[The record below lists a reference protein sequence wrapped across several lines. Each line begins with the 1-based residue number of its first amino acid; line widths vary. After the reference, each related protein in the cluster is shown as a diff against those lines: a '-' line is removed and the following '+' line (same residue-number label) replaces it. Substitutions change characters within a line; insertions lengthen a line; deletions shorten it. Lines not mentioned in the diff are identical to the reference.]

1 MAAVNNHSIAE
12 QAQCYWRTTNSK
24 NTLVRV
30 LQRMLAKTGVAKNDS
45 VLVIGGGNIDIV
57 LLETVGLTN
66 YTLSNLTN
74 LALART
80 DRGDSG
86 SLLNV
91 EDLRLEDN
99 SFDVVFA
106 HDVLHHCYTPHKA
119 VREMM
124 RVANRCVIFFD
135 PNDSAF
141 MRALVRLNFSFPYET
156 GVVASMDYRGG
167 GVMGSAIPNYTFRW
181 TPRELEKTANCAMP
195 ARIIKSIGY
204 PYWDFLVN
212 EDGLKLRRETRIG
225 TITRIVGASNFLRFL
240 RLIQSLLNLWGPV
253 RRQGNKFCGVI
264 VKGPLQPWMTSDG
277 RALSPDWKFN
287 IDDSLT
293 EFCRAKLMSQESGP
307 MGPEK

>member
-1 MAAVNNHSIAE
+1 VTAIDNKSIAE
-12 QAQCYWRTTNSK
+12 QAQRYWKTTKSK

-30 LQRMLAKTGVAKNDS
+30 LRSVLAKTNVDANDS

-57 LLETVGLTN
+57 LLDTVGLTN
-66 YTLSNLTN
+66 YKLSNLTN
-74 LALART
+74 TALART
-80 DRGDSG
+80 DRKDDG

-91 EDLRLEDN
+91 EALNLADD

-124 RVANRCVIFFD
+124 RVAKRCVIFFD

-141 MRALVRLNFSFPYET
+141 MRALVRLNFSFQYET
-156 GVVASMDYRGG
+156 GVVACLDYSGG
-167 GVMGSAIPNYTFRW
+167 GVMGSAIPNYTYRW

-212 EDGLKLRRETRIG
+212 EEGLKLRRETRIG
-225 TITRIVGASNFLRFL
+225 AITNIIGATNFLRGL
-240 RLIQSLLNLWGPV
+240 RMAQSLLNLWAPV
-253 RRQGNKFCGVI
+253 RAQGNKFCGAI
-264 VKGPLQPWMTSDG
+264 VKGPLQPWMTPDG
-277 RALSPDWKFN
+277 KALSRDWKFK
-287 IDDSLT
+287 IDSSA
-293 EFCRAKLMSQESGP
+293 RG
-307 MGPEK
+307 

>member
-1 MAAVNNHSIAE
+1 MAAVNNRSIAE
-12 QAQCYWRTTNSK
+12 QAQQYWKTTKSK

-30 LQRMLAKTGVAKNDS
+30 LRRVLTEAHVDANAS

-57 LLETVGLTN
+57 LLETVGFTN
-66 YTLSNLTN
+66 YTLSNLTSS
-74 LALART
+74 ALART
-80 DRGDSG
+80 DRKDSG

-91 EDLRLEDN
+91 EDLELVDD

-124 RVANRCVIFFD
+124 RVAKRCVIFFD

-141 MRALVRLNFSFPYET
+141 MRALVRFNFSFQYET
-156 GVVASMDYRGG
+156 GVVAGLDYSGG

-181 TPRELEKTANCAMP
+181 TRRELEKTANCAMP

-225 TITRIVGASNFLRFL
+225 TITGIFGASNFLRLL
-240 RLIQSLLNLWGPV
+240 RSAQSVLNLCGPV
-253 RRQGNKFCGVI
+253 RRQGNKFCGLI

-277 RALSPDWKFN
+277 KALSRDWKFK
-287 IDDSLT
+287 IDSPA
-293 EFCRAKLMSQESGP
+293 RG
-307 MGPEK
+307 

>member
-1 MAAVNNHSIAE
+1 MAVIDNQAIAQ
-12 QAQCYWRTTNSK
+12 QAQQYWKTTKSK

-30 LQRMLAKTGVAKNDS
+30 LQSVLEKTHVKTNDS

-57 LLETVGLTN
+57 VLETVGLTN

-74 LALART
+74 SALART
-80 DRGDSG
+80 DRKDRG

-91 EDLRLEDN
+91 EDLNLEDD

-124 RVANRCVIFFD
+124 RVAKRCVIFFD

-141 MRALVRLNFSFPYET
+141 MRALVHFNFSFQYET
-156 GVVASMDYRGG
+156 GVVAALDYSGG
-167 GVMGSAIPNYTFRW
+167 GVMGSAIPNYTYRW

-195 ARIIKSIGY
+195 DRIIKSIGY

-212 EDGLKLRRETRIG
+212 EEGLKLRRETRIG
-225 TITRIVGASNFLRFL
+225 TITSVVGATNFLRLL
-240 RLIQSLLNLWGPV
+240 RWSQSLLNLWGPV
-253 RRQGNKFCGVI
+253 RHQGNKFCGAI
-264 VKGPLQPWMTSDG
+264 EKGPLQAWMTPDG
-277 RALSPDWKFN
+277 KALSRDWKFKT
-287 IDDSLT
+287 DPS
-293 EFCRAKLMSQESGP
+293 AG
-307 MGPEK
+307 G